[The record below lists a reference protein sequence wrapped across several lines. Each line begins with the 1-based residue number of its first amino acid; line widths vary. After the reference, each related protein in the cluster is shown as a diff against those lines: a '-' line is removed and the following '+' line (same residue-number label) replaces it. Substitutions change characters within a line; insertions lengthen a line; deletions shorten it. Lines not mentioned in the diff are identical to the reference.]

1 MLDEQTPD
9 LEDDLDEPT
18 PEFVPTLDDDD
29 SDIEDFV
36 PDEMPQPC
44 WALMGFVAARAELP
58 VLTFKPAEKG
68 GDPAAPRVN
77 QNYSLLCDDI
87 LECLEDRPAMT
98 YAELEDETE
107 STSVPKAVRKMVK
120 LGICQRVGRYV
131 IRTGDQK
138 ALDMITE
145 GQAKSRGL
153 RGLVVRY
160 LREHGG
166 KALTR
171 DIINAT
177 ASDGGSRVSVGNAL
191 GDMRRAGMLK
201 PTRTFGLVELSDS
214 EMAWLAR
221 RALEK

>member
-36 PDEMPQPC
+36 PDPQPPC
-44 WALMGFVAARAELP
+44 WALMGFVADRPELP
-58 VLTFKPAEKG
+58 VLNFKPAEKG
-68 GDPAAPRVN
+68 GDPAAPKVN
-77 QNYSLLCDDI
+77 QNYTLLCDDI

-138 ALDMITE
+138 ALDMIAD

-177 ASDGGSRVSVGNAL
+177 VSDGGNRVSVGNAL

-221 RALEK
+221 RAVEK